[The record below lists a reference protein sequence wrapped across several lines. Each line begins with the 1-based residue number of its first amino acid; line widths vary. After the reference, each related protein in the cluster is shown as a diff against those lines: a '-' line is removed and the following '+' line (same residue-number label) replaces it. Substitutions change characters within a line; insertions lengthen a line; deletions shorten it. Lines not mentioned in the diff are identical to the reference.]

1 MPHPHQVKQNDN
13 RITLAEYAQTSNR
26 TKLLIT
32 CQFLTR
38 DNNGNNEYEYSN
50 GIIMQNKFD
59 KMSDLQTSIKA
70 M

>member
-1 MPHPHQVKQNDN
+1 M
-13 RITLAEYAQTSNR
+13 
-26 TKLLIT
+26 LIT

-70 M
+70 MWGMIKMSKPSGVTRTN

>member
-1 MPHPHQVKQNDN
+1 M
-13 RITLAEYAQTSNR
+13 AEYAQTSNR